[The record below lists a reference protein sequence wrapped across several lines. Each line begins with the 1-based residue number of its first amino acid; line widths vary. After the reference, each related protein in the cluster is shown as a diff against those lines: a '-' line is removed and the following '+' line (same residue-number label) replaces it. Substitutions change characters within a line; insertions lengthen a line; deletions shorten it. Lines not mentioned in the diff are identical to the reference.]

1 MPAQIPDTPTP
12 TVEPDGLR
20 IKINLSLLFLQ

>member
-1 MPAQIPDTPTP
+1 MPAQISDGYTS
-12 TVEPDGLR
+12 TVEPDDLR